1 MERERWCAGEVC
13 GLLGYESDPSS
24 PSFFSFAHVTHS
36 SKTHGPAKRKKKS
49 DEHERMKGR
58 EGGRETET
66 EKERT
71 RTGAVFVV
79 VGKID
84 VDRFTELEQTC
95 PLVHIQALVGVLLL

>member
-1 MERERWCAGEVC
+1 VERERWCAGEVC
-13 GLLGYESDPSS
+13 GLLGYESAPSS

-36 SKTHGPAKRKKKS
+36 SKTHGPAERKKKS

-58 EGGRETET
+58 EGGRET

>member
-1 MERERWCAGEVC
+1 M
-13 GLLGYESDPSS
+13 LGYESAPSS

-36 SKTHGPAKRKKKS
+36 SKTHGPAERKKKS
-49 DEHERMKGR
+49 DEHERVSGR
-58 EGGRETET
+58 EGGRETK
-66 EKERT
+66 KERT